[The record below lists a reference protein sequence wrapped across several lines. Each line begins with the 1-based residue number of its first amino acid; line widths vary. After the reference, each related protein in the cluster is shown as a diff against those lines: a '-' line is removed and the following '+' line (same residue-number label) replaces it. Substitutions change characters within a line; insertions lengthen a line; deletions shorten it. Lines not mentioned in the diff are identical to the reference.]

1 VQVVF
6 WKCYRT
12 RCRAVTFD
20 DAKEILKTVL
30 LKLGNVTFSELLR
43 SCFKASVLDRN
54 SRFISLQSHYSNQS
68 ILRVCHLKI
77 SIVTYVSAISLIKKT
92 TVLKTLKKV
101 FFVPFG
107 SANPT
112 LIVTFLN
119 YLQDSSILPLRFT
132 HATA

>member
-1 VQVVF
+1 MFQR
-6 WKCYRT
+6 CCRT
-12 RCRAVTFD
+12 RCRAVAFD

-30 LKLGNVTFSELLR
+30 LKLGNVTFSELLK

-54 SRFISLQSHYSNQS
+54 SRFISLQSHYSKQS
-68 ILRVCHLKI
+68 ILRKCHLKI
-77 SIVTYVSAISLIKKT
+77 SILMYVSAISLIKKT
-92 TVLKTLKKV
+92 TVLKTLKK
-101 FFVPFG
+101 FCIGPFG

-119 YLQDSSILPLRFT
+119 YLQDSSILPLRFK